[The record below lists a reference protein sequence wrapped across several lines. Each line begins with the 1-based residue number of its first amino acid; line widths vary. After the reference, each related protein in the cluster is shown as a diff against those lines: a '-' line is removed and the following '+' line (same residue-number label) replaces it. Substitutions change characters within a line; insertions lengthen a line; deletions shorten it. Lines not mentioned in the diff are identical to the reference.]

1 MRVYACMHLNVHA
14 CMQVRRQ
21 VAEGSKDEL
30 TMKGHVA
37 DLSAALKQV
46 GACILYLL
54 IAHDE
59 GACSRPQRISQAGG
73 CMHIVHL
80 CIHCKVLFVLYAMR
94 CVYK

>member
-1 MRVYACMHLNVHA
+1 MYVTMCVCMRVYACMHLNVHA

-46 GACILYLL
+46 GACILCIFVSIVRYCLCCMQCVVCTSK
-54 IAHDE
+54 
-59 GACSRPQRISQAGG
+59 GMYVGMYACKP
-73 CMHIVHL
+73 
-80 CIHCKVLFVLYAMR
+80 
-94 CVYK
+94 